1 MNDVDVGKQIQQMV
15 RFIQQEAQEKASEIS
30 VAAEEVCTLSIT
42 VSTDRSSALIC
53 SFNFKRSRMNQSE
66 YLIPGWL
73 QDFNIEKLQLVE
85 SEKRKIRQEY
95 ERKQKQVD
103 IRRKIEYSMELN
115 AARIKV
121 LQAQE
126 DVVGEM
132 KENASKTLVRV
143 TKDTNVYR
151 KILKGLIVQSL
162 LRLRESSVVLRCR
175 EADRVHVEPVLE
187 AAKKEYA
194 EKLKV
199 NLPKIIIDGKVH
211 LPPQRA
217 NDAAH
222 GPACSGGVV
231 LASQDGKIVCDN
243 TLDTRVDVC
252 FRQKLPEIR
261 KKLYGQQVS
270 Q

>member
-1 MNDVDVGKQIQQMV
+1 MNDADVGKQIQQMV

-30 VAAEEVCTLSIT
+30 VAAEE
-42 VSTDRSSALIC
+42 
-53 SFNFKRSRMNQSE
+53 
-66 YLIPGWL
+66 
-73 QDFNIEKLQLVE
+73 DFNIEKLQLVE
-85 SEKRKIRQEY
+85 SEKRKIKQEY

-103 IRRKIEYSMELN
+103 IRRKIDYSMELN

-121 LQAQE
+121 LQAQ
-126 DVVGEM
+126 DDIVGEM
-132 KENASKTLVRV
+132 KENACKALLRV

-151 KILKGLIVQSL
+151 KILKSLIVQQSL

-211 LPPQRA
+211 LPPQRI
-217 NDAAH
+217 NDTAH

-261 KKLYGQQVS
+261 KKLYGDQQVS
-270 Q
+270 P